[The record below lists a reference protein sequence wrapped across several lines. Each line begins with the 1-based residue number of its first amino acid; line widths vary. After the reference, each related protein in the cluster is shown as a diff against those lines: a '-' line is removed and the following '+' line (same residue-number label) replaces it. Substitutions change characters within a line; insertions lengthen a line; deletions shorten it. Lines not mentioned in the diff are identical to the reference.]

1 VGQDGGV
8 PFTFSHPAA
17 VLPLLRGLRG
27 RGPLIASGLV
37 AGSMAPDL
45 PFFVASCH
53 PGLFRHGTL
62 THRWWAVPTLDVAL
76 AGAMVLGWRAGLR
89 RPLLG
94 ALPPPWAAAATA
106 ATADRGEPARPV
118 AFAISAAIGAASHVG
133 WDAFTHPG
141 RAGVRLLPGLA
152 RPVAG
157 VPLCTVAQY
166 AGSALA
172 LAGLGRHLV
181 RELRAVPP
189 AEQLPPP
196 AGGRRRRAALV
207 AAAALGAGHRVL
219 NGRRGSGRAG
229 LDDLVSDL
237 CFGGG
242 AGLAAGALLL
252 SAVDRVGRGRY
263 VPRAFG

>member
-1 VGQDGGV
+1 MGHHGDV

-45 PFFVASCH
+45 PFFAASCR
-53 PGLFRHGTL
+53 PGLFRHGAL
-62 THRWWAVPTLDVAL
+62 THRWWAVPTVDVAL
-76 AGAMVLGWRAGLR
+76 AGAMVLGWRTALR

-94 ALPPPWAAAATA
+94 ALPMPWAAAAMA
-106 ATADRGEPARPV
+106 ATADRGEPPRAA
-118 AFAISAAIGAASHVG
+118 AFALSAAIGAASHIG
-133 WDAFTHPG
+133 WDSFTHPG
-141 RAGVRLLPGLA
+141 RAGVRLLPALT

-157 VPLCTVAQY
+157 VPLCTLAQY
-166 AGSALA
+166 GGSALA
-172 LAGLGRHLV
+172 LAGLGRHLA
-181 RELRAVPP
+181 RELRALPP

-196 AGGRRRRAALV
+196 AGGRRRRALLGAS
-207 AAAALGAGHRVL
+207 AALGAGHRVL
-219 NGRRGSGRAG
+219 RGRRLPGRTG

-237 CFGGG
+237 CFGAG
-242 AGLAAGALLL
+242 AGAVAGALVL

-263 VPRAFG
+263 VPRAFD